1 MWIFLLIALTTSLTC
16 EKRNVKVDNLVFAQE
31 VCDEAKTTEIIVPP
45 KHIDHLPKEFADVG
59 PTFLSAT
66 ATNVYIFPNCAKVD
80 FSSTNIL
87 FQGSLSWGQI
97 FQCISPYFWAYCGV
111 GFCLGFSIIG
121 ASWGIVLTGGS
132 LLGAA
137 VKAPR
142 IRSKNLVSIIF
153 CEAVAIYGVI
163 MAIIL
168 VNRITDPLGPEGN
181 KDFPEGGFCEYDK
194 PVTEECRRMLY
205 SGYCLFFSGLTVGLS
220 NLACGI
226 CVGITGSGCALA
238 DAQAGLFE
246 KIVIVEIFCEAI
258 GLFGMIIGIVESGST
273 DFPN

>member
-1 MWIFLLIALTTSLTC
+1 MWILFLIALAASIQC
-16 EKRNVKVDNLVFAQE
+16 EDRHVPVGGVSFTQT
-31 VCDEAKTTEIIVPP
+31 VCDEVKTTKIISHKPQEL
-45 KHIDHLPKEFADVG
+45 KDISQ
-59 PTFLSAT
+59 TFLSA
-66 ATNVYIFPNCAKVD
+66 AANNEYIFPDCAKVD
-80 FSSTNIL
+80 FALTNIQ
-87 FQGSLSWGQI
+87 FQGGLSWGEI

-111 GFCLGFSIIG
+111 AFCLGFSIIG
-121 ASWGIVLTGGS
+121 ASWGIFLTGGS

-168 VNRITDPLGPEGN
+168 VNRIAEPLGPKGSE
-181 KDFPEGGFCEYDK
+181 DFPEGGFCVYGK
-194 PVTEECRRMLY
+194 PVNEECRRMLY
-205 SGYCLFFSGLTVGLS
+205 SGYCLFWSGLTVGLS

-273 DFPN
+273 DFPV

>member
-1 MWIFLLIALTTSLTC
+1 MWIIFLIALAASIHC
-16 EKRNVKVDNLVFAQE
+16 EDRHVRVGDLSFTQE
-31 VCDEAKTTEIIVPP
+31 VCDEAKTTERIIS
-45 KHIDHLPKEFADVG
+45 HIPAQEFQDIS
-59 PTFLSAT
+59 PTFLKQTA
-66 ATNVYIFPNCAKVD
+66 ATNEYIFPDCAKVD
-80 FSSTNIL
+80 FSITNIAS
-87 FQGSLSWGQI
+87 QGSLSWGQI
-97 FQCISPYFWAYCGV
+97 IQCISPYFWAYCGV

-121 ASWGIVLTGGS
+121 ASWGILLTGGS

-163 MAIIL
+163 MSIIL
-168 VNRITDPLGPEGN
+168 VNRVADPLGPEGTE
-181 KDFPEGGFCEYDK
+181 DFPEGGFCEYGK

-205 SGYCLFFSGLTVGLS
+205 SGYCLFWSGLTVGLS

>member
-1 MWIFLLIALTTSLTC
+1 MWILFLIALASSIHC
-16 EKRNVKVDNLVFAQE
+16 EDRLVRLEDGMTFKQS
-31 VCDEAKTTEIIVPP
+31 VCDEAKVSERTVSHPA
-45 KHIDHLPKEFADVG
+45 KEFEDISETVG
-59 PTFLSAT
+59 TSIE
-66 ATNVYIFPNCAKVD
+66 YIFPDCAKVD
-80 FSSTNIL
+80 FSLTNIQY
-87 FQGSLSWGQI
+87 QGSLSWGEI
-97 FQCISPYFWAYCGV
+97 FQCISPYFWSYCGV

-121 ASWGIVLTGGS
+121 ASWGIFLTGGS

-163 MAIIL
+163 MSIIL
-168 VNRITDPLGPEGN
+168 VNRVADPLGKDGN
-181 KDFPEGGFCEYDK
+181 EDFPEGGFCVYGE
-194 PVTEECRRMLY
+194 PVKEECRRMLY